1 MSLTMMYLTGDTKLW
16 WRTRSNQEANGGCG
30 LIETWDAL
38 KKELK
43 DQFLPCNSS
52 WLARDALKKLQQTGS
67 VRDYVR
73 EFSSI
78 MLDIRNM
85 SEEDKLHTFLTGL
98 HNWAR
103 IELVRQGVQDFASA
117 RAAADRLLDL

>member
-1 MSLTMMYLTGDTKLW
+1 M
-16 WRTRSNQEANGGCG
+16 
-30 LIETWDAL
+30 IETWDAL

-103 IELVRQGVQDFASA
+103 IELVHQGVQDFTSA
-117 RAAADRLLDL
+117 RAATDRLLDLRGDQAATESNRWVTRSMTKKEREKQ